1 MRGSLDGVCHMC
13 HTVAMNSFGI
23 KIRPGLSIFDQVVSG
38 AQKAILSKE
47 LEKGQTF
54 PSVRSLAVDL
64 KIHPNTAHKAV
75 QYLIQ
80 EKWLEVQPGIG
91 TVVAGCP
98 RKPSETRRHVIEQD
112 VAMLV
117 AEARRVGLEL
127 EELVDSIRKSWSK
140 TQKSVEETA
149 R

>member
-1 MRGSLDGVCHMC
+1 
-13 HTVAMNSFGI
+13 
-23 KIRPGLSIFDQVVSG
+23 
-38 AQKAILSKE
+38 
-47 LEKGQTF
+47 
-54 PSVRSLAVDL
+54 VRSLAADL

-98 RKPSETRRHVIEQD
+98 RKPSETRRYVIEQD

-117 AEARRVGLEL
+117 TEARRVGLEL

>member
-1 MRGSLDGVCHMC
+1 MK
-13 HTVAMNSFGI
+13 SFGI

-47 LEKGQTF
+47 LEKGQAF
-54 PSVRSLAVDL
+54 PSVRSLASDL

-75 QYLIQ
+75 QYLIH

-98 RKPSETRRHVIEQD
+98 RKPSETRRYVIEQD

-117 AEARRVGLEL
+117 TQARRVGLEL
-127 EELVDSIRKSWSK
+127 EELIDSIRKSWSK
-140 TQKSVEETA
+140 TAKPLEESTK
-149 R
+149 